1 MSTDLQERE
10 HTIQGQLEAL
20 RKYAQDRGYQ
30 IVAEYLDDGYSGAT
44 LDRPPFGYRWIR
56 RNEVRRAHL
65 EIDEYQAAVVRRM
78 FQLLVD
84 DSLSTWAV
92 ARLLTEEGVPT
103 AKGAVQW
110 QPPWRSTES

>member
-44 LDRPPFGYRWIR
+44 LGRPQLDRLRDALRSGEFDIVLFHSPDRLARKDVYQFIVLEELEKAGIR
-56 RNEVRRAHL
+56 PE
-65 EIDEYQAAVVRRM
+65 
-78 FQLLVD
+78 LLN
-84 DSLSTWAV
+84 
-92 ARLLTEEGVPT
+92 
-103 AKGAVQW
+103 
-110 QPPWRSTES
+110 